1 MPSKPSR
8 RTFLNASLAAF
19 GTAVTAGAL
28 TVPRWGG
35 TSGPALKARTAAA
48 VTPQFQVPMPIPPV
62 LRPTSTAGGTD
73 TYRLAMRKERK
84 EILPGVQTEVLT
96 YGGSFPGPT
105 IMATSGRKVAITHTN
120 NLDTP
125 VSVHLH
131 GASVLQSSDG
141 DPMDT
146 IAPGASRTYTYP
158 NKQTHAALW
167 Y

>member
-8 RTFLNASLAAF
+8 RAFLNTSLAAF

-28 TVPRWGG
+28 VTPRWGG
-35 TSGPALKARTAAA
+35 KSGPALKTAPAAA

-73 TYRLAMRKERK
+73 TYRLAMSKAMKEV
-84 EILPGVQTEVLT
+84 IPGVQTEVLT
-96 YGGSFPGPT
+96 YGGSFPGQT
-105 IMATSGRKVAITHTN
+105 IMATSDRPVAITHTN

-131 GASVLQSSDG
+131 GASVPQSSDG